1 MDLKEELTRQSL
13 LLEFISECVSL
24 QSVSDLTK
32 LVATRLHWIC
42 DYDTCTTLLPGTQGL
57 SLWSQDRKAG
67 AAVQIEDDVVLSRH
81 KTALKDA
88 MAKSSPTVAHYDDS
102 DLFLAALPLGS
113 STVVHGALCVARA
126 AKGFSQGDVRHL
138 QHASSAVGGALTRI
152 AALVTEREAEAT
164 LRESEERH
172 RTLFETIDEGFCVIQ
187 FIDGPHGPLSDF
199 VHLEANPAYMRHAG
213 IPDVVGKTGRGK
225 LAESEA
231 DAWVAI
237 LRGVLETGES
247 VRFEREL
254 NTTDRYL
261 EVACSRIEPAAKQQ
275 VAIIFQDISARK
287 QAEQRLRELNE
298 TLESQVAERTA
309 ERDRMWNSSPDL
321 MLVIDFE
328 GYFRRV
334 NPAWTELLGYTP
346 DELVGRHV
354 NEFVIHADHASTVDA
369 YEAAAAGSRPA
380 VENRYRHKDGSV
392 RWISW
397 VAAPAGNMTYATGRN
412 ITAEKERNA
421 ELAARTAERDQLWN
435 LSQDMLAR
443 ASYEGSMSAVSPA
456 WTQVLGWSEPELLAC
471 SYASLIHP
479 EDISST
485 FDVIARMGEIHQ
497 PARFENRI
505 ATRDGGWKYIEW
517 TVTPELD
524 GKNFVAV
531 GRDLSLNKA
540 REAQLEQAQAAS
552 RQSQKMEAVGQLT
565 SGIAHDFNNLLAAIT
580 GSMEIMRIRISQ
592 GRHAELERYVA
603 ASLGAARKAAALTH
617 RLLAFARQ
625 QTLKPKPIALN
636 RLVAGM
642 EELITRTVGTHIHVE
657 TVAAGGLW
665 NTLADESQLEN
676 ALLNLCI
683 NARDAMPDGGSLTI
697 ETANRWLDERGAAER
712 DVPPGQYVSLC
723 VSDNGT
729 GMTPEVIARAFD
741 PFFTTKSIGQGSG
754 LGLSMVFGFA
764 RQSGGQVRIYS
775 EGGDGTMVCIYL
787 PRHLAEE
794 ASEPEQPRPV
804 AAPEAPAGQTILI
817 VEDEPALRML
827 IVDVMTELGYA
838 TLEAEDSAVGLKIL
852 QSNTLINLLI
862 SDIGLP
868 GGMNGRQMAEAAL
881 HVRPYLKV
889 LFITGYAENAVF
901 NHGHLVPGMQ
911 VLTKPFEMAVLA
923 TRVHA
928 LIEQAEDKI
937 TAEK

>member
-1 MDLKEELTRQSL
+1 MDLKEELTRQGL
-13 LLEFISECVSL
+13 LLEFIAECVSL
-24 QSVSDLTK
+24 QSVADLTK
-32 LVATRLHWIC
+32 LVTTRLHWIC
-42 DYDTCTTLLPGTQGL
+42 DYDTCTAMLPGTQGL
-57 SLWSQDRKAG
+57 SLWSQNRKAG
-67 AAVQIEDDVVLSRH
+67 VSAQIEDDVFLSRH
-81 KTALKDA
+81 RTALQDA
-88 MAKSSPTVAHYDDS
+88 MARGSPAVAHYDDS
-102 DLFLAALPLGS
+102 NLFLAALPLGS
-113 STVVHGALCVARA
+113 STVVHSALCVARA

-152 AALVTEREAEAT
+152 AALVSEREAEAT
-164 LRESEERH
+164 LRASEARY

-187 FIDGPHGPLSDF
+187 FIDGPHGPLSDY
-199 VHLEANPAYMRHAG
+199 VHLEANPAFMRQAG
-213 IPDVVGKTGRGK
+213 IPDIVGKTCRGT
-225 LAESEA
+225 LPNEA
-231 DAWVAI
+231 DTWVAI
-237 LRGVLETGES
+237 FRGVLETGES
-247 VRFEREL
+247 VRFERKL
-254 NTTDRYL
+254 GATDRHL
-261 EVACSRIEPAAKQQ
+261 EVSCSRIEPVAHHQ
-275 VAIIFQDISARK
+275 VAIVFQDISARK
-287 QAEQRLRELNE
+287 HAEQKLRELNE

-334 NPAWTELLGYTP
+334 NPAWTELLGYAP

-369 YEAAAAGSRPA
+369 YETAAAGSRPTI
-380 VENRYRHKDGSV
+380 ENRYRHKDGSV

-412 ITAEKERNA
+412 VTAEKERSA
-421 ELAARTAERDQLWN
+421 DLAARTAERNQLWN

-456 WTQVLGWSEPELLAC
+456 WTQVLGWSEPELLAR
-471 SYASLIHP
+471 SYASFIHP

-485 FDVIARMGEIHQ
+485 FDAIARMGEIHQ
-497 PARFENRI
+497 PARFESRI

-565 SGIAHDFNNLLAAIT
+565 SGIAHDFNNLLGTIT
-580 GSMEIMRIRISQ
+580 ASMEVMRMRITQ

-603 ASLGAARKAAALTH
+603 VSMGAARRAAALTH

-625 QTLKPKPIALN
+625 QTLEPKPIALN

-642 EELITRTVGTHIHVE
+642 EELITRTVGPQIHVE

-683 NARDAMPDGGSLTI
+683 NARDAMPDGGRLTI

-712 DVPPGQYVSLC
+712 EVPPGQYISLC

-729 GMTPEVIARAFD
+729 GMTPEVITRAFD

-775 EGGDGTMVCIYL
+775 EVGDGTMVCIYL
-787 PRHLAEE
+787 PRHLADEE
-794 ASEPEQPRPV
+794 TKLEHAIPV
-804 AAPEAPAGQTILI
+804 PAQEALAGHTILI

-827 IVDVMTELGYA
+827 VVDMMTELGYT

-852 QSNTLINLLI
+852 QSATPISLLI

-868 GGMNGRQMAEAAL
+868 GEMNGRQMAEAAL
-881 HVRPYLKV
+881 HGRPDLKV

-901 NHGHLVPGMQ
+901 NHRHLVPGMQ

-923 TRVHA
+923 TRVHT
-928 LIEQAEDKI
+928 LIGEAVQPGRPRL
-937 TAEK
+937 

>member
-1 MDLKEELTRQSL
+1 MDLKDELTRQSL
-13 LLEFISECVSL
+13 LLEFISERVSL
-24 QSVSDLTK
+24 RSVSDLAK
-32 LVATRLHWIC
+32 LVTTRLHWIC

-67 AAVQIEDDVVLSRH
+67 ASAQIEDEVLLSRH
-81 KTALKDA
+81 RTALQDA
-88 MAKSSPTVAHYDDS
+88 MARGSPAVAHHDDS
-102 DLFLAALPLGS
+102 DMFLAALPLGS
-113 STVVHGALCVARA
+113 RTVVHGALCVARA

-152 AALVTEREAEAT
+152 AAFAVERQTEAT
-164 LRESEERH
+164 LREREARY

-187 FIDGPHGPLSDF
+187 FIDGPHGLLSDY

-213 IPDVVGKTGRGK
+213 ISDIVGKTGRGV
-225 LAESEA
+225 LTEGEA

-237 LRGVLETGES
+237 FRRVLDTGES

-254 NTTDRYL
+254 SASDRHI
-261 EVACSRIEPAAKQQ
+261 EVACSRIEPAAKHQ
-275 VAIIFQDISARK
+275 VAIVFQDVSARK
-287 QAEQRLRELNE
+287 QAERRLRELNE

-309 ERDRMWNSSPDL
+309 ERDRMWDTSPDL

-334 NPAWTELLGYTP
+334 NPAWTELLGYAP

-354 NEFVIHADHASTVDA
+354 NEFVIHTDHASTVDA
-369 YEAAAAGSRPA
+369 YETAAAGSRPTI
-380 VENRYRHKDGSV
+380 ENRYRHKDGSV

-421 ELAARTAERDQLWN
+421 DLAARTAERNQLWN

-456 WTQVLGWSEPELLAC
+456 WTQVLGWSEPELLIR

-479 EDISST
+479 EDVSST
-485 FDVIARMGEIHQ
+485 FDAIARMGEIHQ

-540 REAQLEQAQAAS
+540 RESQLAQAQAAS

-565 SGIAHDFNNLLAAIT
+565 SGIAHDFNNLLATIT
-580 GSMEIMRIRISQ
+580 ASMEVMRMRIAQ

-603 ASLGAARKAAALTH
+603 ASMGAARKAAALTH

-625 QTLKPKPIALN
+625 QTLEPKPIALN

-642 EELITRTVGTHIHVE
+642 EELITRTVGPQIHVE

-683 NARDAMPDGGSLTI
+683 NARDAMPDGGRLTI

-712 DVPPGQYVSLC
+712 ELPPGQYISLC

-775 EGGDGTMVCIYL
+775 EVGDGTMVCIYL
-787 PRHLAEE
+787 PRHLADE
-794 ASEPEQPRPV
+794 AIKLEHAVPV
-804 AAPEAPAGQTILI
+804 LAQEALAGHTILI

-827 IVDVMTELGYA
+827 VVDMMTELGY
-838 TLEAEDSAVGLKIL
+838 TTFEAEDSAAGLKIL
-852 QSNTLINLLI
+852 QSATPISLLI

-868 GGMNGRQMAEAAL
+868 GEMNGRQMAEAAL
-881 HVRPYLKV
+881 HVRPDLKV

-901 NHGHLVPGMQ
+901 NHRHLVPGMQ
-911 VLTKPFEMAVLA
+911 VLTKPFEMTVLA
-923 TRVHA
+923 TRVHT
-928 LIEQAEDKI
+928 LIREAKG
-937 TAEK
+937 